1 MKKLGKSDPD
11 AGFLKDNPKDWMAQN
26 FKKNSRKDLRRRYFV
41 GEDNARM
48 DQPIRVND
56 NSLVDQ
62 CELTASEGRL
72 VVFEQVSD
80 FLLTLLHEGRPFE
93 SGV

>member
-1 MKKLGKSDPD
+1 MPDGEVRSCAGKLEGLPKNGLHTAPHTSRVRDLSQKR
-11 AGFLKDNPKDWMAQN
+11 LKN
-26 FKKNSRKDLRRRYFV
+26 
-41 GEDNARM
+41 
-48 DQPIRVND
+48 

-62 CELTASEGRL
+62 CELSECEGRL
-72 VVFEQVSD
+72 VVFEQVPD